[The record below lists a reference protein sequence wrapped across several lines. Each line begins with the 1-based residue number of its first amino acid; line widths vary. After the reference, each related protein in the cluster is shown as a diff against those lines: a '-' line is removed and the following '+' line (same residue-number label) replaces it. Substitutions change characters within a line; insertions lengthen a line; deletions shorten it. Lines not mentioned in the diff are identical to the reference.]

1 MSAPGGDA
9 RPRAG
14 VDGAVETDVVAEAL
28 EDAQDPGVTDH
39 RAVAAAPPGAGG
51 DTAGSGSM
59 SGRIAT
65 GASWSAVATLGGQVI
80 QFGASLVLARLL
92 SPGDYGTMASVYVI
106 TGFAILFFELG
117 LSSAV
122 IALRDPTERDLST
135 AFWINALGGVVFTAL
150 LAAAGPLVAT
160 LFDNDVLRLL
170 TPVVGLT
177 FLFGLGSVHNALL
190 QRQLRFKTIA
200 VISVASSV
208 LGLATTVTLAALGVG
223 VYSLAIGPI
232 VTSAAASVMSWSLV
246 PWRPTSFISGAAF
259 RRLWRFSGGQ
269 LGFNV
274 VNYWGRNA
282 DNFIIARWVG
292 AASLGFYNKA
302 YSLMLLPV
310 QQVSGVLGRVMFPA
324 LAAMKDDHERVAAGY
339 RRALRVINV
348 ITVPVLV
355 GMAATAPGL
364 VPLLWGDQWLGA
376 VSFLIIL
383 SLAGV
388 PQCLVTSVGWL
399 YQSQNR
405 TARMFRMGLITSG
418 LGIVL
423 MIVGL
428 WVDGARGVA
437 WAIFIREWAFVG
449 PQLHYAGSLVD
460 LRARRV
466 IRDGAPV
473 VLVSAAMFVF
483 VWSAP
488 SVLGMDRAGVAAV
501 VVQVLVGVTVYV
513 LGVRLFVWETARD
526 LLATV
531 LRRRGAV

>member
-1 MSAPGGDA
+1 MGIGSPVN
-9 RPRAG
+9 R
-14 VDGAVETDVVAEAL
+14 DVLPEAL
-28 EDAQDPGVTDH
+28 ENAQDPGAADH
-39 RAVAAAPPGAGG
+39 GPVAEAPPAVVN
-51 DTAGSGSM
+51 DSIGSGSM
-59 SGRIAT
+59 AGRVAT
-65 GASWSAVATLGGQVI
+65 GASWSAVATLGGQVV

-92 SPGDYGTMASVYVI
+92 SPSDYGTMASVYVI

-122 IALRDPTERDLST
+122 VALRDPTERDLST

-150 LAAAGPLVAT
+150 LAGAGPIVAKF
-160 LFDNDVLRLL
+160 FDNDVLRVL

-190 QRQLRFKTIA
+190 QKQLKFRSIA
-200 VISVASSV
+200 AISVTSSS
-208 LGLATTVTLAALGVG
+208 LGLATTIGLAASGVG
-223 VYSLAIGPI
+223 VYALAVGPI
-232 VTSAAASVMSWSLV
+232 VTSASASAMSWTLV
-246 PWRPTSFISGAAF
+246 PWRPTSFISRDALP
-259 RRLWRFSGGQ
+259 RLWRFSGGQ

-282 DNFIIARWVG
+282 DNFMIARWVG
-292 AASLGFYNKA
+292 TASLGFYNKA

-324 LAAMKDDHERVAAGY
+324 LAAMEDDRERVAAGY

-376 VSFLIIL
+376 VSFLMVL

-405 TARMFRMGLITSG
+405 TGRMFRMGLITSL
-418 LGIVL
+418 LGIALMVL
-423 MIVGL
+423 GL
-428 WVDGARGVA
+428 WVDGALGVA
-437 WAIFIREWAFVG
+437 WAVFIREWAFVG

-460 LRARRV
+460 LPARRV

-473 VLVSAAMFVF
+473 VAVSAAMFGL
-483 VWSAP
+483 VWFTP
-488 SVLGMDRAGVAAV
+488 TVLGIDRAEALAV
-501 VVQVLVGVTVYV
+501 VVQVVVGVIVYLVGA
-513 LGVRLFVWETARD
+513 RLFVWSTVRD

-531 LRRRGAV
+531 LRRKSTA

>member
-1 MSAPGGDA
+1 MTAPGGPGGRRAQADA
-9 RPRAG
+9 P
-14 VDGAVETDVVAEAL
+14 VEAALVPEAL
-28 EDAQDPGVTDH
+28 EGAEDPGVTDH
-39 RAVAAAPPGAGG
+39 GAAAADSPAVAAE
-51 DTAGSGSM
+51 TAGSGSM

-65 GASWSAVATLGGQVI
+65 GASWSAIATLGGQAV

-150 LAAAGPLVAT
+150 LAGAGPLVAAF
-160 LFDNDVLRLL
+160 FDNDVLRVL

-208 LGLATTVTLAALGVG
+208 LGLATTVVLAAFGVG
-223 VYSLAIGPI
+223 VYSLAVGPI
-232 VTSAAASVMSWSLV
+232 VTSASASVMSWALV
-246 PWRPTSFISGAAF
+246 SWRPTSFISRDALP
-259 RRLWRFSGGQ
+259 RLWRFSGGQ

-282 DNFIIARWVG
+282 DNFMIARWVG
-292 AASLGFYNKA
+292 TASLGFYNKA

-405 TARMFRMGLITSG
+405 TGRMFRMGLITSG

-423 MIVGL
+423 MILGL
-428 WVDGARGVA
+428 WLDGATGVA

-466 IRDGAPV
+466 VRDGAPV
-473 VLVSAAMFVF
+473 VLVSAAMFGL
-483 VWSAP
+483 VWFAP
-488 SVLGMDRAGVAAV
+488 TALRIDRAGALAV
-501 VVQVLVGVTVYV
+501 VVQVLVGVVVYLV
-513 LGVRLFVWETARD
+513 GARLFIWATVRD

-531 LRRRGAV
+531 LRRRAAG